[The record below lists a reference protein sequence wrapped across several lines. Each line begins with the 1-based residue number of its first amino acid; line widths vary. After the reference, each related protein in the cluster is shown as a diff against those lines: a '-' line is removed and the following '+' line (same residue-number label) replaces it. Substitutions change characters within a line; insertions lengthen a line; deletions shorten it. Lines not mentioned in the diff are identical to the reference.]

1 MSGNHSVT
9 LMYPTLVSNL
19 EDELMM
25 IWKMTL
31 HPGAKDKI
39 WNIIRTTASFC
50 LEHCFVFL
58 NVWFMCK
65 MTVLVLPTI
74 STEYAFKKQ

>member
-31 HPGAKDKI
+31 HPGAKDRI
-39 WNIIRTTASFC
+39 WNIIRTTASFLSRALFC
-50 LEHCFVFL
+50 FL
-58 NVWFMCK
+58 NVL
-65 MTVLVLPTI
+65 VLVLLTFI
-74 STEYAFKKQ
+74 GTVYASKKQ